1 MNLNLNLVGEL
12 MGTLGK
18 TSCDGGSFR
27 VKIDITDKFVF
38 LRIVKLADNGDTLM
52 GMDKTY
58 PIDVASEP
66 SFMFHEVTRL
76 AAKLVKKGEKYVRV

>member
-12 MGTLGK
+12 MDTLGK
-18 TSCDGGSFR
+18 TSCNGGSFR
-27 VKIDITDKFVF
+27 TKIDITDKFIF
-38 LRIVKLADNGDTLM
+38 LQITKLADNGDTLM
-52 GMDKTY
+52 GIDKTY
-58 PIDVASEP
+58 PIDAANEP